1 VLNQIADIAVDR
13 KNGGLPLLASGIVSR
28 RNAWIMAVV
37 SGTVSVVLPAA
48 TGHAAITFLS
58 IAAIGTGWVYSFKP
72 AHLSG
77 HPFADFITNAIGFG
91 VIAFG
96 CGWHCAGR
104 SLADTAFM
112 TSALPY
118 FLLMCAG
125 SISSTIPDMIGDR
138 ATGKKT
144 TAVLLGAR
152 SAHIIAIVCLCMAM
166 VYALFAKDHI
176 ALFCSGMALPAYILY
191 LFIPIKI
198 LEEATYKI
206 GGSLCMIAAALFS
219 PWLVVF
225 SSATVLATWMYFRF
239 RHHVSYPS
247 LVPLKA
253 GPAASA

>member
-1 VLNQIADIAVDR
+1 
-13 KNGGLPLLASGIVSR
+13 LPLLASGIVTR
-28 RNAWIMAVV
+28 RCAWMMAAISGLV
-37 SGTVSVVLPAA
+37 SIILPVAA
-48 TGHAAITFLS
+48 GHATITLLS
-58 IAAIGTGWVYSFKP
+58 IAAIGTGLIYSFKP
-72 AHLSG
+72 ARLSG
-77 HPFADFITNAIGFG
+77 RPFADFLSNAIGFG

-104 SLADTAFM
+104 SLVDPAFM

-125 SISSTIPDMIGDR
+125 SISSTIPDMTGDR
-138 ATGKKT
+138 ETGKKT

-152 SAHIIAIVCLCMAM
+152 GAHIIALFCLCAAM
-166 VYALFAKDHI
+166 FGALFTKDHI
-176 ALFCSGMALPAYILY
+176 ALFCSGVALPFYLLY
-191 LFIPIKI
+191 LFIPKKI
-198 LEEATYKI
+198 LEESTYKI
-206 GGSLCMIAAALFS
+206 GGMLCMIAAALFS
-219 PWLVVF
+219 PWFVVL